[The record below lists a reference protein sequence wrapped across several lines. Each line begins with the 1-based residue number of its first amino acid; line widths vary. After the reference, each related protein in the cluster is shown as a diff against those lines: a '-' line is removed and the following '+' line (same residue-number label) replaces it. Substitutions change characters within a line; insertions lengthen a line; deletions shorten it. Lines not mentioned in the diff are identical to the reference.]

1 MIRSHEA
8 KKEERQSTVKVPERV
23 LVQAEKATLVTQ
35 WSVLGHHPL
44 IVSFCDHCFQ
54 MLI

>member
-1 MIRSHEA
+1 MKQR
-8 KKEERQSTVKVPERV
+8 KKKDGSTVKVPERV